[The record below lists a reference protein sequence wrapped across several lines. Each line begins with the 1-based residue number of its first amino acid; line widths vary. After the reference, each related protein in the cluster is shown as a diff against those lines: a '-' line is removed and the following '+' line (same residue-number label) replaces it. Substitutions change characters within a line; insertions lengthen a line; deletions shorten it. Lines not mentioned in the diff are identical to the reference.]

1 MLRVLTLQVAKK
13 LGDEMPVEGSL
24 RKVAGAS
31 KVSVSAIQSELQD
44 LSASCAQLQRLL
56 KSLSLSGLDPF
67 VEVGRASAHRLLH
80 SVIRRRHV
88 GHQS

>member
-24 RKVAGAS
+24 RKVAVAA

-56 KSLSLSGLDPF
+56 ESLSLSGLDPF
-67 VEVGRASAHRLLH
+67 VEVGRVSAHCLSH
-80 SVIRRRHV
+80 SVM
-88 GHQS
+88 